1 MDRTFVVSFIGT
13 SQKLLMLGFM
23 MTTMFLSMWISNTA
37 TIAMMVPIVGAIIEA
52 ISTTNNNEEESNK
65 KLSTQHEV
73 SRNYLLLACAYA
85 SNIGGTGVITGSP
98 PNLVVLSVLNKDYGE
113 GKAPLSYAT
122 WMAFCVPLMVLNVI
136 LG

>member
-1 MDRTFVVSFIGT
+1 
-13 SQKLLMLGFM
+13 
-23 MTTMFLSMWISNTA
+23 MFSSIF
-37 TIAMMVPIVGAIIEA
+37 
-52 ISTTNNNEEESNK
+52 TTNFANWINRELTNKVLKEITNNKEEENNK

>member
-1 MDRTFVVSFIGT
+1 
-13 SQKLLMLGFM
+13 MLGFM
-23 MTTMFLSMWISNTA
+23 LTTMFLSMWISNTA
-37 TIAMMVPIVGAIIEA
+37 TIAMMVPIVDAITEA
-52 ISTTNNNEEESNK
+52 ISKCQDNNNGNIEENK
-65 KLSTQHEV
+65 KPSEV

-122 WMAFCVPLMVLNVI
+122 WMAFCIPLMILNVL

>member
-1 MDRTFVVSFIGT
+1 
-13 SQKLLMLGFM
+13 MLGFM
-23 MTTMFLSMWISNTA
+23 LTTMFLSMWISNTA
-37 TIAMMVPIVGAIIEA
+37 TIAMMVPIVDAITEA
-52 ISTTNNNEEESNK
+52 ISKCQDNNNGNIEENK
-65 KLSTQHEV
+65 KPSSHNEVSRNYLQPSSHNEV

-122 WMAFCVPLMVLNVI
+122 WMAFCIPLMILNVL

>member
-1 MDRTFVVSFIGT
+1 
-13 SQKLLMLGFM
+13 MLGFM
-23 MTTMFLSMWISNTA
+23 LTTMFLSMWISKTA
-37 TIAMMVPIVGAIIEA
+37 TIAMMVPIVDAITEA
-52 ISTTNNNEEESNK
+52 ISKCQDNNNGNIEENK
-65 KLSTQHEV
+65 KPSSHNEV

-122 WMAFCVPLMVLNVI
+122 WMAFCIPLMILNVL